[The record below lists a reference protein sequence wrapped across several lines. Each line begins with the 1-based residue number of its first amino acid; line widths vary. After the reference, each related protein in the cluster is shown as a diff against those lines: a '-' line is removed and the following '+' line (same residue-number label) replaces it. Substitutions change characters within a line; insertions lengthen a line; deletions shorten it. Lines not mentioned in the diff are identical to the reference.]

1 MKYKCGKT
9 FWESDNIGFS
19 KNGLWNIPTEV
30 LVDMGAVPV
39 DSESDE
45 KRPTGKPTWDNYP
58 CEKCG
63 ETEGTELCPKC
74 GAESYGNCPCKP
86 KEEKIEIKLP
96 NLNIKLPR
104 EILDPDSGHTEEFR
118 HWAVQMTTSV
128 NKLNK
133 GDN

>member
-1 MKYKCGKT
+1 MKYKLLKDLPGAKAGAEIV
-9 FWESDNIGFS
+9 WELGIGYTIEGVQISFGSENILANPDWFAP
-19 KNGLWNIPTEV
+19 I
-30 LVDMGAVPV
+30 
-39 DSESDE
+39 DS
-45 KRPTGKPTWDNYP
+45 T

-128 NKLNK
+128 NKLN